1 MKNLLY
7 ILLLVIGLAACKPQ
21 NLVVEAKKDMRYQH
35 VDSDSVFMFKPNY
48 EYRIRKDDKITMS
61 IWDHDDLS
69 VGSLFGIYN
78 SNEVYGKW
86 VLVDARGQVTLPRI
100 GNFTIEGMTVIE
112 AKDSLAK
119 LYGKWVVN
127 PIIEVKVIN
136 KEINVLGE
144 VKTPGKFVVDKDNNT
159 IFDIVARAGDFDFYA
174 NKKCVKIIRQDGL
187 SVKMIN
193 VDLTHAD
200 NYLNRNIQ
208 VLPGDMVIVPSK
220 KNKEFDKRI
229 STIIPIVSSISALAL
244 MLGLV
249 L

>member
-1 MKNLLY
+1 MEERKED
-7 ILLLVIGLAACKPQ
+7 V
-21 NLVVEAKKDMRYQH
+21 RYQH
-35 VDSDSVFMFKPNY
+35 VYSDSVFMYKPDY

-69 VGSLFGIYN
+69 IGSLYGIYN

-86 VLVDARGQVTLPRI
+86 VLVDANGQVTLPRI
-100 GNFTIEGMTVIE
+100 GNFSIGGMTVIE

-119 LYGKWVVN
+119 LYGKWIVN

-174 NKKCVKIIRQDGL
+174 NKKCVKIIRQDGA

>member
-1 MKNLLY
+1 MKSLLY
-7 ILLLVIGLAACKPQ
+7 ILLLVVVLSSCKTQ
-21 NLVVEAKKDMRYQH
+21 NIMEEHKEDVRYQH
-35 VDSDSVFMFKPNY
+35 VYSDSVFMYKPNY

-69 VGSLFGIYN
+69 IGSLYGIYN

-86 VLVDARGQVTLPRI
+86 VLVDAHGQVTLPRI
-100 GNFTIEGMTVIE
+100 GNFTIGGMTVIE

-119 LYGKWVVN
+119 LYGKWIVN

-174 NKKCVKIIRQDGL
+174 NKKCVKIIRQDGAT
-187 SVKMIN
+187 VKMIN

>member
-1 MKNLLY
+1 M
-7 ILLLVIGLAACKPQ
+7 
-21 NLVVEAKKDMRYQH
+21 EEHKDDVRYQH
-35 VDSDSVFMFKPNY
+35 VYSDSVFMYKPDY
-48 EYRIRKDDKITMS
+48 QYRIRKDDKITMS

-69 VGSLFGIYN
+69 IGSLYGIYN

-86 VLVDARGQVTLPRI
+86 VLVDANGQVTLPRI
-100 GNFTIEGMTVIE
+100 GNFTIGGMTVIE

-119 LYGKWVVN
+119 LYGKWIVN

-174 NKKCVKIIRQDGL
+174 NKKCVKIIRQDGA

>member
-1 MKNLLY
+1 MKSLLY
-7 ILLLVIGLAACKPQ
+7 ILLLVVVLSSCKTQ
-21 NLVVEAKKDMRYQH
+21 NIMEERKEDVRYQH
-35 VDSDSVFMFKPNY
+35 VYSDSVFMYKPDY

-69 VGSLFGIYN
+69 IGSLYGIYN

-86 VLVDARGQVTLPRI
+86 VLVDANGQVTLPRI
-100 GNFTIEGMTVIE
+100 GNFSIGGMTVIE

-119 LYGKWVVN
+119 LYGKWIVN

-174 NKKCVKIIRQDGL
+174 NKKCVKIIRQDGA